1 MNYTSVFDIMGPIM
15 IGPSSSH
22 TAGAARIGLFAR
34 RLFGKMPL
42 EVEIT
47 LYGSFA
53 KTYKGHATDVAL
65 VGGLL
70 NFETDDERIRQSI
83 GLAKA
88 AGMEVRFILSDE
100 EPRHPNTVLLKLRD
114 GVEELD
120 IMGES
125 IGGGKMRITGIDTF
139 ELTVPDQNPSLF
151 VVAEKGK
158 DVLTEVREVL
168 ENGNNP
174 ISNVEVARNHG
185 EIGALLELKRKASA
199 KTVAQLKQ
207 KIPDIIEIKSIGG
220 ASDVS

>member
-22 TAGAARIGLFAR
+22 TAGAARIGNFAR
-34 RLFGKMPL
+34 KLFGKMPL

-70 NFETDDERIRQSI
+70 NFETDDVRIPQSLE
-83 GLAKA
+83 LADA
-88 AGMEVRFILSDE
+88 AGMEVQFIISHE

-120 IMGES
+120 VMGES
-125 IGGGKMRITGIDTF
+125 IGGGKMRITGIDMF

-151 VVAEKGK
+151 VVSEKGK
-158 DVLTEVREVL
+158 DVLSEVREVL
-168 ENGNNP
+168 ESRDNP
-174 ISNVEVARNHG
+174 ISNVEWSRREG

-199 KTVAQLKQ
+199 QTVERLK
-207 KIPDIIEIKSIGG
+207 KIPDIIEVKSIGG